1 MNQLPPHIEYNG
13 NKYCLTCEIMTAKQT
28 QVLLTYEQEP
38 LDEESFLIGSIG
50 CSLDAAIA
58 KMCELLKA
66 EKLI

>member
-1 MNQLPPHIEYNG
+1 
-13 NKYCLTCEIMTAKQT
+13 MTAKQT